1 MWSQHSRGREV
12 KAILVYTAR
21 LLPYPT
27 QRGDKNLHTVVPK
40 ETFPWLVLTSTHHP
54 SVGQS
59 SRRRKGMELWL
70 LGYLFPG
77 WYHKDPVLQQHVS
90 LTSLLESHGHSE
102 TQALKAALGLP
113 CLLALHI
120 CQPHPSPR
128 PRLMNETCSPSY
140 WSPEAISQLLSI
152 DLVHTP
158 GAPASFLCP
167 CSNTL

>member
-1 MWSQHSRGREV
+1 MLDRAAERGRV
-12 KAILVYTAR
+12 WNCGFWVISFLDGITR
-21 LLPYPT
+21 T
-27 QRGDKNLHTVVPK
+27 
-40 ETFPWLVLTSTHHP
+40 
-54 SVGQS
+54 
-59 SRRRKGMELWL
+59 
-70 LGYLFPG
+70 LF
-77 WYHKDPVLQQHVS
+77 LQQHVS

-152 DLVHTP
+152 DLVHPPP
-158 GAPASFLCP
+158 GGSSLLPLPLLQHALKFQSFFNSPSLVLP
-167 CSNTL
+167 PSTYPNGLWFQ